1 MWSLI
6 QMEKNNNKKPK
17 IGESLSVK
25 ITTLNAKLYKLKN
38 FLIYR
43 LCLYWQQ
50 LRLCV
55 RLTAQDLNLR
65 SRYC

>member
-43 LCLYWQQ
+43 LYLYWQQ

>member
-1 MWSLI
+1 
-6 QMEKNNNKKPK
+6 MEKNNNKKPK

-43 LCLYWQQ
+43 LYLY
-50 LRLCV
+50 
-55 RLTAQDLNLR
+55 
-65 SRYC
+65 

>member
-17 IGESLSVK
+17 TGESLSVK

-43 LCLYWQQ
+43 LYLYWQQ